1 VKRKERKKTPSISE
15 RDKHI
20 KEEAPLGARKCLTSE
35 KRDT

>member
-1 VKRKERKKTPSISE
+1 MKRKERKKPSSISE
-15 RDKHI
+15 RDKRI